1 MMQQE
6 IIDRLVNEVLL
17 RMRPRALVL
26 LTAADGYKEIIQA
39 RLQQCQTLS
48 PVILFAGHA
57 HEFHTEEEWCQIG
70 PIVRWQEIQKTGA
83 LDNIDKVLIPF
94 LDFATVA
101 EVANGLL
108 FSECAQLIHL
118 AHSSGKPIMALDY
131 NFNPASELNQL
142 KGLHHGQENNSAGLA
157 ARGIQISTLDQMLA
171 VTTKTSPTRV
181 ETALSYITLSEL
193 KRRNGHYPAGA
204 KLTDLALEYS
214 RDKNKSGEKP
224 LSP

>member
-39 RLQQCQTLS
+39 RLQHCQTLS
-48 PVILFAGHA
+48 PVILFAA
-57 HEFHTEEEWCQIG
+57 NAYEFHAEDEWRQIG
-70 PIVRWQEIQKTGA
+70 PVVHWQELKKTGA
-83 LDNIDKVLIPF
+83 LDSIDKVLIPF

-101 EVANGLL
+101 EVVNGLL
-108 FSECAQLIHL
+108 FSDSAQLIHL
-118 AHSSGKPIMALDY
+118 AHNSNKPIMALDY
-131 NFNPASELNQL
+131 NCNPASELNQL
-142 KGLHHGQENNSAGLA
+142 KGLSHGQENNSAGLA
-157 ARGIQISTLDQMLA
+157 ARGIQISTLDQMLLVA
-171 VTTKTSPTRV
+171 DKTSPTSV

-214 RDKNKSGEKP
+214 RDKNKSGNQA